1 MAMKAIILI
10 LLWGFVQGQSSSC
23 ELAHPHTCE
32 RLSSLESSFESF
44 CHNFNS
50 LRSNQVHRE
59 TICALDNIRCQLV
72 DQGILPNQ
80 YPLSVA
86 QERCADPLKRFDPE
100 CAYALFFKITMSNP
114 FFIRVREDTIRAVY
128 VDIWLLHPLLRSR
141 CGAVLNQ
148 ESNDAKSRLAAG
160 LSEVRR
166 GENPYAKVLYGRDG
180 QFLREG
186 IEASCVNNPLAD
198 QIFCPA
204 LPQLV
209 KLVNTLEMVKW
220 EFERSFKWSAYRLHF
235 LMLKHIY
242 PEEFETVYP
251 TTTEQVSELIVNNLE
266 KIFGY
271 INNGQIDDLTGEWIP
286 LVPDLT
292 TIKSR
297 CETAWA
303 LPSNVKKSECMF
315 WKAIVQLEAFSKS
328 RLSPASGKVIKMLNT
343 NIDYKSFLALTEMDR
358 ILQVVEN
365 QETALQELSQWVTSE
380 VSKTVN
386 ERFNGLRTYF
396 TKVETFNREKANADV
411 EFINGRLNKYK
422 SNIETLSTELGNQ
435 VGKLIDYAIA
445 AVSLEL
451 AEDAAQCVLAAA
463 VVMNPLEKLFGGSS
477 AGDYI
482 DRQAKLADTLTLVG
496 EMIGRERVFNE
507 LVNDAKD
514 IRRRLNNNAQFLE
527 DVRVILDG
535 IQKGTSADDFAS
547 IKQKF
552 LDDYKAYDPQVE
564 KPELSAMTGKW
575 EEMIEGTCQVI
586 LECTTNLCAGP
597 KAIVRRQVLCPK
609 AKAKAQEMIATYE
622 EIYDFQF
629 ELIESMATYM
639 RAAVSLDA
647 ASSIT
652 GDYDALTSEAEV
664 DANAVNDLKT
674 LTIVSYISYKINIW
688 RIVED
693 YCNILEYQ
701 RGGTRPSVC
710 NGVNTEI
717 ASLAS
722 FVIPPCRE
730 VHDYREVPIASNGN
744 LAFMSLGDL
753 YAGKPVTFQIPDSQ
767 WLVDNGWINPGD
779 QNAAIFVKQFV
790 VFLPTVSPT
799 EREVRVEAKVSG
811 ENQHSPPD
819 GTRYVIVRVPEKKFI
834 FYYRE
839 GHSAVCRRDSDKL
852 TNPYGSSLPKICPL
866 NEDQNSCQELLER
879 TPLFPSVY
887 SKWKVSISGYESV
900 QVPEP
905 ASNFKLKVDTKLC
918 FMERPSKDKGKKNKF
933 KRKKKLILTKRKKTK
948 YRHGPTNCPDGHF
961 WSGDS
966 GVCSKCPKGSRSAL
980 HGYYCEKIPKKN

>member
-1 MAMKAIILI
+1 
-10 LLWGFVQGQSSSC
+10 
-23 ELAHPHTCE
+23 
-32 RLSSLESSFESF
+32 
-44 CHNFNS
+44 
-50 LRSNQVHRE
+50 
-59 TICALDNIRCQLV
+59 
-72 DQGILPNQ
+72 
-80 YPLSVA
+80 
-86 QERCADPLKRFDPE
+86 
-100 CAYALFFKITMSNP
+100 MSDP

-148 ESNDAKSRLAAG
+148 ESNDAKSRLATG

-166 GENPYAKVLYGRDG
+166 GKNLYAKVLYGRDG
-180 QFLREG
+180 QFLREE

-209 KLVNTLEMVKW
+209 KLDNTLEMVKW

-251 TTTEQVSELIVNNLE
+251 TNTEQVSELIVNNLQ
-266 KIFGY
+266 KIFEY

-292 TIKSR
+292 TIKSG

-358 ILQVVEN
+358 IL
-365 QETALQELSQWVTSE
+365 
-380 VSKTVN
+380 
-386 ERFNGLRTYF
+386 
-396 TKVETFNREKANADV
+396 
-411 EFINGRLNKYK
+411 
-422 SNIETLSTELGNQ
+422 
-435 VGKLIDYAIA
+435 
-445 AVSLEL
+445 
-451 AEDAAQCVLAAA
+451 
-463 VVMNPLEKLFGGSS
+463 
-477 AGDYI
+477 
-482 DRQAKLADTLTLVG
+482 
-496 EMIGRERVFNE
+496 
-507 LVNDAKD
+507 
-514 IRRRLNNNAQFLE
+514 
-527 DVRVILDG
+527 
-535 IQKGTSADDFAS
+535 QKGTSADDFAS

-597 KAIVRRQVLCPK
+597 KAIVRGQGLCPK

-652 GDYDALTSEAEV
+652 GDYDALTREAKV

-674 LTIVSYISYKINIW
+674 LTILSYISYKINIW

-834 FYYRE
+834 FDYRE

-933 KRKKKLILTKRKKTK
+933 KRKKKLILTKRRKTK
-948 YRHGPTNCPDGHF
+948 YHGPTNCPDGHF

-966 GVCSKCPKGSRSAL
+966 GVCAKCPKGSRSAL
-980 HGYYCEKIPKKN
+980 HGYYCEKIQKKN

>member
-1 MAMKAIILI
+1 M
-10 LLWGFVQGQSSSC
+10 
-23 ELAHPHTCE
+23 
-32 RLSSLESSFESF
+32 
-44 CHNFNS
+44 
-50 LRSNQVHRE
+50 
-59 TICALDNIRCQLV
+59 
-72 DQGILPNQ
+72 
-80 YPLSVA
+80 
-86 QERCADPLKRFDPE
+86 
-100 CAYALFFKITMSNP
+100 
-114 FFIRVREDTIRAVY
+114 
-128 VDIWLLHPLLRSR
+128 HPLLRSR
-141 CGAVLNQ
+141 CGPVLNQ

-166 GENPYAKVLYGRDG
+166 GKNPYAKVLYGRDG
-180 QFLREG
+180 QFLREE

-266 KIFGY
+266 KIFEY

-292 TIKSR
+292 TIKSG

-315 WKAIVQLEAFSKS
+315 WKAIVQLKAFSNS

-380 VSKTVN
+380 VSKTVS
-386 ERFNGLRTYF
+386 EPFNGLRTYF
-396 TKVETFNREKANADV
+396 TEVETFNREKANADV

-435 VGKLIDYAIA
+435 VGTLIDYAIA
-445 AVSLEL
+445 AVSVEL
-451 AEDAAQCVLAAA
+451 AEDTAQCVLAAA
-463 VVMNPLEKLFGGSS
+463 VLMNPVEKLFGGSS

-482 DRQAKLADTLTLVG
+482 DRMAKLADTLTLVG
-496 EMIGRERVFNE
+496 EILSRGKIFNK
-507 LVNDAKD
+507 LVKDAKD
-514 IRRRLNNNAQFLE
+514 IRRRLNNNAHFLE
-527 DVRVILDG
+527 DVRIILDG

-575 EEMIEGTCQVI
+575 EEMIEGTCQFI
-586 LECTTNLCAGP
+586 LECETLLSGVP
-597 KAIVRRQVLCPK
+597 KAKVRTQGLCPK

-652 GDYDALTSEAEV
+652 GDYDALTREAKV

-674 LTIVSYISYKINIW
+674 LTILSYISYKINIW

-730 VHDYREVPIASNGN
+730 VDDYREVPIASNGN

-790 VFLPTVSPT
+790 VFLPTV
-799 EREVRVEAKVSG
+799 RG

-834 FYYRE
+834 FDYRE
-839 GHSAVCRRDSDKL
+839 GHSAVCRRESDQL
-852 TNPYGSSLPKICPL
+852 TNPYDGSPLAKICPL

-887 SKWKVSISGYESV
+887 SKWQVSISGYESV

-933 KRKKKLILTKRKKTK
+933 KRKKKLILTKRRKTK
-948 YRHGPTNCPDGHF
+948 YHGPTNCPDGHF

-966 GVCSKCPKGSRSAL
+966 GVCAKCPKGSRSAL

>member
-1 MAMKAIILI
+1 MLTPPSVLI
-10 LLWGFVQGQSSSC
+10 QSVLTPCFLKSECPTPFSIASEKTPFAPSMLIYGF
-23 ELAHPHTCE
+23 
-32 RLSSLESSFESF
+32 
-44 CHNFNS
+44 
-50 LRSNQVHRE
+50 
-59 TICALDNIRCQLV
+59 
-72 DQGILPNQ
+72 
-80 YPLSVA
+80 
-86 QERCADPLKRFDPE
+86 
-100 CAYALFFKITMSNP
+100 
-114 FFIRVREDTIRAVY
+114 
-128 VDIWLLHPLLRSR
+128 WHPLLRSR
-141 CGAVLNQ
+141 CGPVLNQ

-166 GENPYAKVLYGRDG
+166 GENPFAKVLYGRDG
-180 QFLREG
+180 QFLREE

-292 TIKSR
+292 TIKSG

-386 ERFNGLRTYF
+386 ERFNGLRAYF

-411 EFINGRLNKYK
+411 DFINGRLNKYK

-463 VVMNPLEKLFGGSS
+463 VVMNPLEKPFGGSS

-496 EMIGRERVFNE
+496 EMIRRERVF
-507 LVNDAKD
+507 
-514 IRRRLNNNAQFLE
+514 NNNAQFLE
-527 DVRVILDG
+527 DVRIILDG

-586 LECTTNLCAGP
+586 LECTTNLCGGP
-597 KAIVRRQVLCPK
+597 KAIVRSQGLCPK

-664 DANAVNDLKT
+664 DANAVKDLKT
-674 LTIVSYISYKINIW
+674 LTTVSYISYKINIW

-834 FYYRE
+834 FDYRE

-852 TNPYGSSLPKICPL
+852 TNPNGSSLPKICPL

-918 FMERPSKDKGKKNKF
+918 FMERPSKDKGRKNKF
-933 KRKKKLILTKRKKTK
+933 KRKKKLILTKRRKTK
-948 YRHGPTNCPDGHF
+948 YHGPTNCPDGHF

-966 GVCSKCPKGSRSAL
+966 GVCAKCPKGSRSAL
-980 HGYYCEKIPKKN
+980 HGYYCEKIQKKN

>member
-1 MAMKAIILI
+1 
-10 LLWGFVQGQSSSC
+10 
-23 ELAHPHTCE
+23 
-32 RLSSLESSFESF
+32 
-44 CHNFNS
+44 
-50 LRSNQVHRE
+50 
-59 TICALDNIRCQLV
+59 
-72 DQGILPNQ
+72 
-80 YPLSVA
+80 
-86 QERCADPLKRFDPE
+86 
-100 CAYALFFKITMSNP
+100 MSNP

-292 TIKSR
+292 TIKSG

-496 EMIGRERVFNE
+496 EMIRRERVFNE

-527 DVRVILDG
+527 DVRIILDG
-535 IQKGTSADDFAS
+535 IQKGTSADDC
-547 IKQKF
+547 I
-552 LDDYKAYDPQVE
+552 D
-564 KPELSAMTGKW
+564 
-575 EEMIEGTCQVI
+575 
-586 LECTTNLCAGP
+586 
-597 KAIVRRQVLCPK
+597 
-609 AKAKAQEMIATYE
+609 
-622 EIYDFQF
+622 
-629 ELIESMATYM
+629 
-639 RAAVSLDA
+639 
-647 ASSIT
+647 
-652 GDYDALTSEAEV
+652 
-664 DANAVNDLKT
+664 KT
-674 LTIVSYISYKINIW
+674 
-688 RIVED
+688 
-693 YCNILEYQ
+693 
-701 RGGTRPSVC
+701 
-710 NGVNTEI
+710 
-717 ASLAS
+717 
-722 FVIPPCRE
+722 
-730 VHDYREVPIASNGN
+730 
-744 LAFMSLGDL
+744 
-753 YAGKPVTFQIPDSQ
+753 
-767 WLVDNGWINPGD
+767 
-779 QNAAIFVKQFV
+779 
-790 VFLPTVSPT
+790 
-799 EREVRVEAKVSG
+799 KVS
-811 ENQHSPPD
+811 
-819 GTRYVIVRVPEKKFI
+819 
-834 FYYRE
+834 
-839 GHSAVCRRDSDKL
+839 
-852 TNPYGSSLPKICPL
+852 
-866 NEDQNSCQELLER
+866 
-879 TPLFPSVY
+879 
-887 SKWKVSISGYESV
+887 
-900 QVPEP
+900 
-905 ASNFKLKVDTKLC
+905 
-918 FMERPSKDKGKKNKF
+918 
-933 KRKKKLILTKRKKTK
+933 
-948 YRHGPTNCPDGHF
+948 
-961 WSGDS
+961 
-966 GVCSKCPKGSRSAL
+966 
-980 HGYYCEKIPKKN
+980 

>member
-1 MAMKAIILI
+1 
-10 LLWGFVQGQSSSC
+10 
-23 ELAHPHTCE
+23 
-32 RLSSLESSFESF
+32 
-44 CHNFNS
+44 
-50 LRSNQVHRE
+50 
-59 TICALDNIRCQLV
+59 
-72 DQGILPNQ
+72 
-80 YPLSVA
+80 
-86 QERCADPLKRFDPE
+86 
-100 CAYALFFKITMSNP
+100 
-114 FFIRVREDTIRAVY
+114 
-128 VDIWLLHPLLRSR
+128 
-141 CGAVLNQ
+141 
-148 ESNDAKSRLAAG
+148 
-160 LSEVRR
+160 
-166 GENPYAKVLYGRDG
+166 
-180 QFLREG
+180 
-186 IEASCVNNPLAD
+186 
-198 QIFCPA
+198 
-204 LPQLV
+204 
-209 KLVNTLEMVKW
+209 
-220 EFERSFKWSAYRLHF
+220 
-235 LMLKHIY
+235 
-242 PEEFETVYP
+242 
-251 TTTEQVSELIVNNLE
+251 
-266 KIFGY
+266 
-271 INNGQIDDLTGEWIP
+271 
-286 LVPDLT
+286 
-292 TIKSR
+292 
-297 CETAWA
+297 
-303 LPSNVKKSECMF
+303 
-315 WKAIVQLEAFSKS
+315 
-328 RLSPASGKVIKMLNT
+328 
-343 NIDYKSFLALTEMDR
+343 MDR
-358 ILQVVEN
+358 IL
-365 QETALQELSQWVTSE
+365 
-380 VSKTVN
+380 
-386 ERFNGLRTYF
+386 
-396 TKVETFNREKANADV
+396 
-411 EFINGRLNKYK
+411 
-422 SNIETLSTELGNQ
+422 
-435 VGKLIDYAIA
+435 
-445 AVSLEL
+445 
-451 AEDAAQCVLAAA
+451 
-463 VVMNPLEKLFGGSS
+463 
-477 AGDYI
+477 
-482 DRQAKLADTLTLVG
+482 
-496 EMIGRERVFNE
+496 
-507 LVNDAKD
+507 
-514 IRRRLNNNAQFLE
+514 
-527 DVRVILDG
+527 
-535 IQKGTSADDFAS
+535 QKGTSADDFAS

-652 GDYDALTSEAEV
+652 GDYDALTREAKV

-674 LTIVSYISYKINIW
+674 LTILSYISYKINIW

-933 KRKKKLILTKRKKTK
+933 KRKKKLILTKRRKTK
-948 YRHGPTNCPDGHF
+948 YHGPTNCPDGHF

-966 GVCSKCPKGSRSAL
+966 GVCAKCPKGSRSAL
-980 HGYYCEKIPKKN
+980 HGYYCEKIQKKN

>member
-1 MAMKAIILI
+1 MTMAMKAIILI
-10 LLWGFVQGQSSSC
+10 LFWGFVQGQSSSC
-23 ELAHPHTCE
+23 EIGSPDTCE
-32 RLSSLESSFESF
+32 RLFSLESSFESF
-44 CHNFNS
+44 CRNFNS
-50 LRSNQVHRE
+50 LRSNEVHRK

-72 DQGILPNQ
+72 DQGILPNRH
-80 YPLSVA
+80 PLSVA
-86 QERCADPLKRFDPE
+86 QERCADPSKRFDPE
-100 CAYALFFKITMSNP
+100 CAFALFYKITWSNR
-114 FFIRVREDTIRAVY
+114 FFSRVKEDTIRAVY
-128 VDIWLLHPLLRSR
+128 VDIWLLHPVLRRR
-141 CGAVLNQ
+141 CREVLDK

-160 LSEVRR
+160 LLEVRR
-166 GENPYAKVLYGRDG
+166 GENRYANVLYGRGG
-180 QFLREG
+180 QFLREE

-198 QIFCPA
+198 EMFCPA

-220 EFERSFKWSAYRLHF
+220 DVEWSFKWSAYRLHF

-435 VGKLIDYAIA
+435 VGTLIDYAIA
-445 AVSLEL
+445 AVSVEL
-451 AEDAAQCVLAAA
+451 VEDTAQCVLAAA
-463 VVMNPLEKLFGGSS
+463 VLMNPVEKLFGGSS

-482 DRQAKLADTLTLVG
+482 DRMAKLADTLTLVG
-496 EMIGRERVFNE
+496 EILSRGKIFNK

-514 IRRRLNNNAQFLE
+514 IRKRLNNNAHFLE
-527 DVRVILDG
+527 DVRIILDG

-552 LDDYKAYDPQVE
+552 LDDYKVYDPQVE

-730 VHDYREVPIASNGN
+730 VHDYREVPIASKGN

-767 WLVDNGWINPGD
+767 WLVDNGWTT
-779 QNAAIFVKQFV
+779 QA
-790 VFLPTVSPT
+790 
-799 EREVRVEAKVSG
+799 
-811 ENQHSPPD
+811 
-819 GTRYVIVRVPEKKFI
+819 
-834 FYYRE
+834 
-839 GHSAVCRRDSDKL
+839 
-852 TNPYGSSLPKICPL
+852 
-866 NEDQNSCQELLER
+866 
-879 TPLFPSVY
+879 
-887 SKWKVSISGYESV
+887 
-900 QVPEP
+900 
-905 ASNFKLKVDTKLC
+905 TKMQQYL
-918 FMERPSKDKGKKNKF
+918 
-933 KRKKKLILTKRKKTK
+933 
-948 YRHGPTNCPDGHF
+948 
-961 WSGDS
+961 
-966 GVCSKCPKGSRSAL
+966 
-980 HGYYCEKIPKKN
+980 

>member
-1 MAMKAIILI
+1 M
-10 LLWGFVQGQSSSC
+10 
-23 ELAHPHTCE
+23 
-32 RLSSLESSFESF
+32 
-44 CHNFNS
+44 
-50 LRSNQVHRE
+50 
-59 TICALDNIRCQLV
+59 
-72 DQGILPNQ
+72 
-80 YPLSVA
+80 
-86 QERCADPLKRFDPE
+86 
-100 CAYALFFKITMSNP
+100 
-114 FFIRVREDTIRAVY
+114 
-128 VDIWLLHPLLRSR
+128 
-141 CGAVLNQ
+141 
-148 ESNDAKSRLAAG
+148 
-160 LSEVRR
+160 
-166 GENPYAKVLYGRDG
+166 
-180 QFLREG
+180 
-186 IEASCVNNPLAD
+186 
-198 QIFCPA
+198 
-204 LPQLV
+204 
-209 KLVNTLEMVKW
+209 
-220 EFERSFKWSAYRLHF
+220 
-235 LMLKHIY
+235 
-242 PEEFETVYP
+242 
-251 TTTEQVSELIVNNLE
+251 
-266 KIFGY
+266 
-271 INNGQIDDLTGEWIP
+271 
-286 LVPDLT
+286 
-292 TIKSR
+292 
-297 CETAWA
+297 
-303 LPSNVKKSECMF
+303 
-315 WKAIVQLEAFSKS
+315 
-328 RLSPASGKVIKMLNT
+328 
-343 NIDYKSFLALTEMDR
+343 R
-358 ILQVVEN
+358 I
-365 QETALQELSQWVTSE
+365 
-380 VSKTVN
+380 
-386 ERFNGLRTYF
+386 
-396 TKVETFNREKANADV
+396 
-411 EFINGRLNKYK
+411 
-422 SNIETLSTELGNQ
+422 
-435 VGKLIDYAIA
+435 
-445 AVSLEL
+445 
-451 AEDAAQCVLAAA
+451 
-463 VVMNPLEKLFGGSS
+463 
-477 AGDYI
+477 
-482 DRQAKLADTLTLVG
+482 
-496 EMIGRERVFNE
+496 
-507 LVNDAKD
+507 
-514 IRRRLNNNAQFLE
+514 
-527 DVRVILDG
+527 ILDG

-597 KAIVRRQVLCPK
+597 KAIVRRQGLCPK

-688 RIVED
+688 RIVKD

-701 RGGTRPSVC
+701 RGGTRPTVC

-767 WLVDNGWINPGD
+767 WLVENGWINPGD

-918 FMERPSKDKGKKNKF
+918 FIERPSKDKGKKNKF

-966 GVCSKCPKGSRSAL
+966 GVCAKCPKGSTSAL